1 MTPHP
6 QPADPTPADPRPAPG
21 WLDEAAREFEAHRG
35 ALLGAAYRV
44 LGSMSAAEDVVQDA
58 WLRWSAADRRNVR
71 EPRGYLVRTV
81 TRLAINELRTAQR
94 RREEYIGPWLPE
106 PVSDLPPTDASAEV
120 AESVSLA
127 MLVVLESLSPLER
140 AAFILREVF
149 GEEFDDIATTLDRS
163 PAAVRQLVH
172 RAREHVAARSPRNT
186 VDPATH
192 RKVAE
197 RVLAAMQGGSVEEL
211 LSLLSPDVVLTSD
224 GGGKRQAALRPI
236 RTPEKVLRF
245 MLGVLAKQP
254 VPMEFRMLE
263 VNGEPAIGAF
273 TASGLDTLATMRMDG
288 DAITEIY
295 IVRNPDKLTRV
306 HAPEAP

>member
-1 MTPHP
+1 MTQPP
-6 QPADPTPADPRPAPG
+6 QPGDPASEPDS
-21 WLDEAAREFEAHRG
+21 LEDAAREFETHRG

-44 LGSMSAAEDVVQDA
+44 LGSMSTAEDVVQEA
-58 WLRWSAADRRNVR
+58 WLRWSAADRSAVR

-81 TRLAINELRTAQR
+81 TRLALNELRTRQR
-94 RREEYIGPWLPE
+94 RREEYLGPWLPE
-106 PVSDLPPTDASAEV
+106 PVSDLPATDASAEV

-149 GEEFDDIATTLDRS
+149 GEDFDDIATTLDRT

-186 VDPATH
+186 VDPTTH

-211 LSLLSPDVVLTSD
+211 LALLSPDVVLTTD
-224 GGGKRQAALRPI
+224 GGGKKKAALRPI

-245 MLGVLAKQP
+245 LLGVLGKQTG
-254 VPMEFRMLE
+254 PMEFRMLE
-263 VNGEPAIGAF
+263 VNGEPAVGAF
-273 TASGLDTLATMRMDG
+273 TSSGLDTLATMRMDG

-295 IVRNPDKLTRV
+295 LVRNPDKLTRV
-306 HAPEAP
+306 RLPDAR

>member
-1 MTPHP
+1 MGP
-6 QPADPTPADPRPAPG
+6 
-21 WLDEAAREFEAHRG
+21 LDAAAREFEQHRG
-35 ALLGAAYRV
+35 ALIGAAYRV
-44 LGSMSAAEDVVQDA
+44 LGSMSSAEDVVQEA
-58 WLRWSAADRRNVR
+58 WLRWSAADRHEVR

-81 TRLAINELRTAQR
+81 TRLALNELRAEQR
-94 RREEYIGPWLPE
+94 RREDYLGPWLPE
-106 PVSDLPPTDASAEV
+106 PVSDLPTGDATAEV

-127 MLVVLESLSPLER
+127 MLVVLQTLSPLER

-149 GEEFDDIATTLDRS
+149 GEDFDDIAQTLDRT

-172 RAREHVAARSPRNT
+172 RAREHVAARSPRNA
-186 VDPATH
+186 VDAATH

-197 RVLAAMQGGSVEEL
+197 RVLAAMQGGSVTDL

-245 MLGVLAKQP
+245 LLGVLGKQP
-254 VPMEFRMLE
+254 LPLEFRLVE
-263 VNGEPAIGAF
+263 VNGEPALAAF
-273 TASGLDTLATMRMDG
+273 TPSGLDTVATMRMDG

-295 IVRNPDKLTRV
+295 VVRNPDKLSRV
-306 HAPEAP
+306 H